1 MRTSIS
7 AALVIA
13 ASLTVGA
20 VSAQSTPPANPAKQN
35 AAPTG
40 TPAAKPSR
48 LVIQGFAS
56 PLSPTWVATTPS
68 SSMRVAQFAIPAA
81 KGAEAGE
88 MAVFFFPPGQGGSPD
103 ANIQRWASQFT
114 GPNGQAVTPK
124 ISSESVGGMR
134 LTLVEL
140 QGTYARGVG
149 MGPTGDAK
157 PNQTLLVALVET
169 TVGRITLQLYGAN
182 KTISAQ
188 RSNFTKLAKGFRPA

>member
-7 AALVIA
+7 AVFVIA

-20 VSAQSTPPANPAKQN
+20 VSAQSVPPANPAKQN

-56 PLSPTWVATTPS
+56 PLSPTWVATVPS
-68 SSMRVAQFAIPAA
+68 SSMRVAQFDIPAA
-81 KGAEAGE
+81 KGADAGE
-88 MAVFFFPPGQGGSPD
+88 MAVFFFPSGQGGSPE

-114 GPNGQAVTPK
+114 APNGQAVTPK
-124 ISSESVGGMR
+124 VSTENIGGMR

-188 RSNFTKLAKGFRPA
+188 RSNFMKLAKGFRPA